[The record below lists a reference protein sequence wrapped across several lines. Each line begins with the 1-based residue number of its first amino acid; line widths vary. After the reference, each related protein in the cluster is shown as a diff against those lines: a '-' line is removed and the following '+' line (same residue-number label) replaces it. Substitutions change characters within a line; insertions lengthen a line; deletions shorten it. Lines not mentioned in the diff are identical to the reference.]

1 MPEFAKTDHHN
12 FAANM
17 KPKSHCC
24 NCIGCNFEPCQRFS
38 VTYTGIEQREIKL
51 KITSSTL
58 LWSAMSFKKIV
69 CERLTEEARWYST
82 SWFKEL
88 NFTTHKKYFP
98 APSRKILKCC
108 TLPPNLQNM
117 ILRKSDLLAYSKN
130 ESQLFKFWCLIHSF
144 LCKNRTFFFPNI
156 VDLTSQTEKNPLKE

>member
-1 MPEFAKTDHHN
+1 MTKKKIATRLLTFNQCSILQNENNMSACQFAKTDHHN
-12 FAANM
+12 FATNM
-17 KPKSHCC
+17 KPRSHCC
-24 NCIGCNFEPCQRFS
+24 NFIGCNFESCQRFS
-38 VTYTGIEQREIKL
+38 VSYTGIEQREIKL
-51 KITSSTL
+51 KITSSL

-108 TLPPNLQNM
+108 TLPPNLQKWFW
-117 ILRKSDLLAYSKN
+117 RDQTCLLAL
-130 ESQLFKFWCLIHSF
+130 QLKASF
-144 LCKNRTFFFPNI
+144 SNSG
-156 VDLTSQTEKNPLKE
+156 V

>member
-1 MPEFAKTDHHN
+1 MIIILEPEFAKTDHHN
-12 FAANM
+12 FATNM

-24 NCIGCNFEPCQRFS
+24 NFIGCNFEPCQRFS
-38 VTYTGIEQREIKL
+38 VSYTGIEQREIKL
-51 KITSSTL
+51 KITSCTL

-69 CERLTEEARWYST
+69 CERLTEEERWYST

-108 TLPPNLQNM
+108 TLPPNLQNFEEIRLACLQYNWRSAFQ
-117 ILRKSDLLAYSKN
+117 ILVFN
-130 ESQLFKFWCLIHSF
+130 SQFSL
-144 LCKNRTFFFPNI
+144 
-156 VDLTSQTEKNPLKE
+156 